1 MFHYTRELLTTIFF
15 RLLDIKYDFFNLQ
28 NSQYWQLTN
37 YSTTGAR
44 SKSSCSPDLGIES
57 DAAVTT
63 VRPLKD
69 TLKITESMTN
79 LLSDEEN
86 GNGNRRTRDTNSQS
100 PLPIE
105 GAFKKILLLFSLK
118 K

>member
-1 MFHYTRELLTTIFF
+1 MKFSY
-15 RLLDIKYDFFNLQ
+15 LQ
-28 NSQYWQLTN
+28 NLQYWQSTN
-37 YSTTGAR
+37 YYTLGGR

-63 VRPLKD
+63 IRPLKD

-79 LLSDEEN
+79 LLSDEDS
-86 GNGNRRTRDTNSQS
+86 GNGNHRARDTNSES

-105 GAFKKILLLFSLK
+105 GAF
-118 K
+118 

>member
-1 MFHYTRELLTTIFF
+1 M
-15 RLLDIKYDFFNLQ
+15 
-28 NSQYWQLTN
+28 N
-37 YSTTGAR
+37 YSTIGGR

-63 VRPLKD
+63 IRPLKD

-79 LLSDEEN
+79 LLSDEDN
-86 GNGNRRTRDTNSQS
+86 GNNRVGDANSDS

-105 GAFKKILLLFSLK
+105 GAEKIRLFKKIENNYLHIFLIYLNYIAEFVLLKLLF
-118 K
+118 

>member
-1 MFHYTRELLTTIFF
+1 M
-15 RLLDIKYDFFNLQ
+15 
-28 NSQYWQLTN
+28 N
-37 YSTTGAR
+37 YSTIGGR

-63 VRPLKD
+63 IRPLKD

-79 LLSDEEN
+79 LLSDEDN
-86 GNGNRRTRDTNSQS
+86 GNNRAEDTNSDS

-105 GAFKKILLLFSLK
+105 GVEIYCLRKWKKLIYIFFIFI
-118 K
+118 

>member
-1 MFHYTRELLTTIFF
+1 M
-15 RLLDIKYDFFNLQ
+15 
-28 NSQYWQLTN
+28 N
-37 YSTTGAR
+37 YSALGGR

-63 VRPLKD
+63 MRPLKD

-79 LLSDEEN
+79 LLSDEDN
-86 GNGNRRTRDTNSQS
+86 HRTQDSNSES

-105 GAFKKILLLFSLK
+105 GAFQNA
-118 K
+118 

>member
-1 MFHYTRELLTTIFF
+1 M
-15 RLLDIKYDFFNLQ
+15 Q
-28 NSQYWQLTN
+28 NSQYWLPLN
-37 YSTTGAR
+37 YQTLGGR

-63 VRPLKD
+63 MRPLKN

-79 LLSDEEN
+79 LLSDEDN
-86 GNGNRRTRDTNSQS
+86 GNGNRPMREVDNES

-105 GAFKKILLLFSLK
+105 GNFIINLNKKKINNSIKYYFVLLFL
-118 K
+118 

>member
-1 MFHYTRELLTTIFF
+1 M
-15 RLLDIKYDFFNLQ
+15 
-28 NSQYWQLTN
+28 QYWQPTN
-37 YSTTGAR
+37 YSTIGGR

-63 VRPLKD
+63 TRPLKD

-86 GNGNRRTRDTNSQS
+86 SNDNHKIRDANSQS
-100 PLPIE
+100 PLPVE
-105 GAFKKILLLFSLK
+105 GTF
-118 K
+118 

>member
-1 MFHYTRELLTTIFF
+1 MINLYRAFLRLKLSSFYDCEIRFELGFLCN
-15 RLLDIKYDFFNLQ
+15 LLQ
-28 NSQYWQLTN
+28 SSQFWQPTN
-37 YSTTGAR
+37 YSALGGR

-63 VRPLKD
+63 MRPLKD

-79 LLSDEEN
+79 LLSDEDN
-86 GNGNRRTRDTNSQS
+86 DNHRAQDLNSES

-105 GAFKKILLLFSLK
+105 GAF
-118 K
+118 